1 MIAGLAFSKTRLGIV
16 HAMALPLSALFA
28 VPHGIAN
35 SILLP
40 PGMRFNCQAAPEAF
54 AEIARLMGE
63 SVEGIPEEEA
73 ALKAVEAVEELASDI
88 DAPASMAE
96 VGVQASAIPRMAED
110 AMQSK
115 VINFKTDKAAI
126 GAIVTIYEAAV

>member
-1 MIAGLAFSKTRLGIV
+1 
-16 HAMALPLSALFA
+16 

-35 SILLP
+35 TILLP

-110 AMQSK
+110 AMQSAHIK
-115 VINFKTDKAAI
+115 VNPREIAI
-126 GAIVTIYEAAV
+126 EDIISVYEQAM